1 MTFEDA
7 ILVIESAL
15 APEQLTKLQKAILRH
30 VWNDESYLKIS
41 FELQYNHG
49 YIKDVGAGLWR
60 LISDALGE
68 KVKKHN
74 LRTALARY
82 QQRQTGSTWANAI
95 SPNQTKPGQG
105 KPNHVLETSFFQSHL
120 EESKTLWQWMMQ
132 EQRPVVAV
140 FDVARLNKKSIE
152 TKPGDQAKAP
162 IAGDFS
168 SDNVLQDMLKSLE
181 PELSSPPLEQ
191 PEVLI
196 TQLLEALSQRQCL
209 LVFAA

>member
-7 ILVIESAL
+7 IAIIESAL
-15 APEQLTKLQKAILRH
+15 APEQLTELQKTILHH
-30 VWNDESYLKIS
+30 VWNGDSYLKMS
-41 FELQYNHG
+41 FNLQYNHG

-60 LISDALGE
+60 LLSNALGE

-82 QQRQTGSTWANAI
+82 QHRQSSLPWANLLDTWQTRAGQRQPLTALNAMQN
-95 SPNQTKPGQG
+95 P
-105 KPNHVLETSFFQSHL
+105 L
-120 EESKTLWQWMMQ
+120 EEPQTLSQWIMQ

-140 FDVARLNKKSIE
+140 FDVGRLNNKS
-152 TKPGDQAKAP
+152 AKAKP
-162 IAGDFS
+162 VGQPAPLMVEGLS
-168 SDNVLQDMLKSLE
+168 SDNILQDMLQSLE
-181 PELSSPPLEQ
+181 PELGSEPLDQ

-196 TQLLEALSQRQCL
+196 AQLLEVLSQRQCL